1 VSGDRYL
8 IDTHVLLWA
17 LNGDQRL
24 SASHAKLLDD
34 PSVKFVSAA
43 TLWEIAIKA
52 RTGKLMVPDGIVGI
66 LRKASVG
73 VLDVTA
79 EHALHTLNLPL
90 HHRDPFDRLLVAQ
103 AQIEELILMSD
114 DQAIALY
121 DVRTVA

>member
-1 VSGDRYL
+1 MSGDRYL